1 MTDEQLHWI
10 AAQGKQVFVKQGDI
24 FIKQGESAEGFYF
37 LLAGE
42 LEFTTNDFGNQ
53 NVHVINL
60 KPGSF
65 FGPELFLLNIP
76 TFLGTGHAIRNSHL
90 FHLEENVFWD
100 VLAECPSIIREVLRA
115 AARLWQNYEEVLLHH
130 GKLNAID
137 TLSAGLAHELNNPAA
152 SIIRSAADLEK
163 TLLTLPSFLL
173 KLYQLPLTQNQ
184 LAFIVDLPCNLIAQ
198 QKMSARL
205 DPLLQSDREHEVLYW
220 LEKHGILN
228 GWQLAPT
235 LVKAG
240 INTQWLDTVTKEIF
254 PSPPGEILTWLEAM
268 LTGFDLSSEIKQ
280 GSARISELVSNV
292 KKYSHVGL
300 APLQEINVHEELEN
314 TLKILQ
320 YKLKQKPGVIINRE
334 YDKNLPRIY
343 AYGSE
348 LNQVWTNLIDNA
360 IDAIDEKG
368 NLWVRTIKENNRIV
382 VEIADDGLGIPP
394 KIQARIFEPFFTT
407 KDIGKGTGI
416 GLDIVRRIVIG
427 QHKGD
432 IRVFSEPGNTRFQ
445 VCLPICTV

>member
-1 MTDEQLHWI
+1 MTDIIKALRLGKIFVNLTDEQLHWI
-10 AAQGKQVFVKQGDI
+10 AAQGNQIFLKQGDI
-24 FIKQGESAEGFYF
+24 FVKQGESAGQFYF

-42 LEFTTNDFGNQ
+42 LEFTTNEFGNQ
-53 NVHVINL
+53 DVHVINL
-60 KPGSF
+60 NPGSF
-65 FGPELFLLNIP
+65 FGPELFLLDIP
-76 TFLGTGHAIRNSHL
+76 TFLGTGRAVRNSHL
-90 FHLEENVFWD
+90 FRLEENVFWD
-100 VLAECPSIIREVLRA
+100 ISAKYPSIIREVLRA

-152 SIIRSAADLEK
+152 SISRSAADFKK
-163 TLLTLPSFLL
+163 TFLTLPSFLL
-173 KLYQLPLTQNQ
+173 KLHQLPLTQNQ

-205 DPLLQSDREHEVLYW
+205 DPLLQSDREDEVLYW

-254 PSPPGEILTWLEAM
+254 PNPPGEILTWLEAM
-268 LTGFDLSSEIKQ
+268 LTGFDLLSGIEQ

-292 KKYSHVGL
+292 KKYSYVGRD
-300 APLQEINVHEELEN
+300 PLQKVDVHEGLES
-314 TLKILQ
+314 TLTILEH
-320 YKLKQKPGVIINRE
+320 KLKQKPGVIINRE

-348 LNQVWTNLIDNA
+348 LNQAWTNLIDNA

-368 NLWVRTIKENNRIV
+368 NL
-382 VEIADDGLGIPP
+382 
-394 KIQARIFEPFFTT
+394 
-407 KDIGKGTGI
+407 
-416 GLDIVRRIVIG
+416 
-427 QHKGD
+427 
-432 IRVFSEPGNTRFQ
+432 
-445 VCLPICTV
+445 